1 MDGMRVTQLTSAA
14 QPLLAEAAALLD
26 QYRQHYGANPAP
38 DVVAEWMR
46 DQVVSSR
53 VRIYLA
59 GEALGICTV
68 AVVPAA
74 LTLRTVWLIR
84 DLYVPPSERRHGVA
98 RALLTKVAEDARSA
112 GAHRL
117 SLQTET
123 TNVRAIE
130 LYARN
135 GFSALTDVTLMDS
148 VLPSPGQLDP
158 HLDGGH
164 SAVGVDVHGG

>member
-1 MDGMRVTQLTSAA
+1 MRVTRLTSAA
-14 QPLLAEAAALLD
+14 QPQLAEAAELLD

-46 DQVVSSR
+46 DQVTSAR
-53 VRIYLA
+53 VRIYVA
-59 GEALGICTV
+59 DESLGICTV

-84 DLYVPPSERRHGVA
+84 DLYVPPSQRRQGVA
-98 RALLTKVAEDARSA
+98 RALLSAVADDARSA

-123 TNVRAIE
+123 ANVRAID
-130 LYARN
+130 LYAKS
-135 GFSALTDVTLMDS
+135 GFTALTDVTLMDS
-148 VLPSPGQLDP
+148 VLPS
-158 HLDGGH
+158 
-164 SAVGVDVHGG
+164 